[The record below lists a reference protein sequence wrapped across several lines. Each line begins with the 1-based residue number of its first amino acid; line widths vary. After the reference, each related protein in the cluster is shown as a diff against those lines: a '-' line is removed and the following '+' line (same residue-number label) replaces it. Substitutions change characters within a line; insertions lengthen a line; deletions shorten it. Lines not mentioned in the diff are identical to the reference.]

1 MRGRAFHG
9 PMRATA
15 CSASLRCHRSRDTR
29 PDRPI
34 ADDAE
39 AVFVLATFG
48 RFAQFSENQRQRAN
62 SGDQKACGYEHDVN
76 QARFAPLSVGS
87 TLSYQF
93 PLFRKSQD
101 TPIDTY
107 FSSDYESGKQ
117 GKQEKEMDWEP
128 VFALLLYCVTDPDQ
142 ENNSCVPTFL
152 IASLC
157 ETWKRLLF
165 ASRNAHKTRE
175 VQQKKRF
182 CVFQSGNRI
191 GGGCPPKTNAH
202 NRQISFRR
210 LCLAEFCQPNPSDFC
225 TGLSD
230 PEHLARHHVTAEPA
244 LRGAHLLSKS
254 PFQGIARE
262 TQAELESVLSQATN
276 E

>member
-1 MRGRAFHG
+1 V
-9 PMRATA
+9 
-15 CSASLRCHRSRDTR
+15 
-29 PDRPI
+29 
-34 ADDAE
+34 E
-39 AVFVLATFG
+39 AVFVLVGFR
-48 RFAQFSENQRQRAN
+48 RFAQFSDNQRQRAD

-175 VQQKKRF
+175 GSTEKAILRF
-182 CVFQSGNRI
+182 SIRESYPWGM
-191 GGGCPPKTNAH
+191 
-202 NRQISFRR
+202 
-210 LCLAEFCQPNPSDFC
+210 PS
-225 TGLSD
+225 
-230 PEHLARHHVTAEPA
+230 E
-244 LRGAHLLSKS
+244 
-254 PFQGIARE
+254 
-262 TQAELESVLSQATN
+262 N
-276 E
+276 

>member
-1 MRGRAFHG
+1 
-9 PMRATA
+9 
-15 CSASLRCHRSRDTR
+15 
-29 PDRPI
+29 
-34 ADDAE
+34 
-39 AVFVLATFG
+39 
-48 RFAQFSENQRQRAN
+48 
-62 SGDQKACGYEHDVN
+62 
-76 QARFAPLSVGS
+76 
-87 TLSYQF
+87 
-93 PLFRKSQD
+93 
-101 TPIDTY
+101 
-107 FSSDYESGKQ
+107 
-117 GKQEKEMDWEP
+117 MDWEP

-175 VQQKKRF
+175 GSTEKAILRF
-182 CVFQSGNRI
+182 SIRESYPWGDAQRKLMRTIDKFLS
-191 GGGCPPKTNAH
+191 
-202 NRQISFRR
+202 RR

-230 PEHLARHHVTAEPA
+230 PEHPARHHVTAETA